1 MDILLKERLVSYYE
15 KHILEDVMPFWD
27 RRCIDKEYG
36 GYITCFD
43 REGKMTDDKKY
54 IWFQGRQLYI
64 YSLLYNKVRKKKEW
78 LENAK
83 HGFSFLVKYG
93 YAGDG
98 RWNYVLDRKGNV
110 LLCLV

>member
-43 REGKMTDDKKY
+43 REGKMIFGFK
-54 IWFQGRQLYI
+54 GVSYI
-64 YSLLYNKVRKKKEW
+64 YIHCFITKY
-78 LENAK
+78 AK
-83 HGFSFLVKYG
+83 RRSGWKMQSMVFHFL
-93 YAGDG
+93 
-98 RWNYVLDRKGNV
+98 
-110 LLCLV
+110 

>member
-54 IWFQGRQLYI
+54 NLVSRASAIYI
-64 YSLLYNKVRKKKEW
+64 FTAL
-78 LENAK
+78 
-83 HGFSFLVKYG
+83 
-93 YAGDG
+93 
-98 RWNYVLDRKGNV
+98 
-110 LLCLV
+110 